1 MRCCAASIW
10 RLLWGSCWVHSHHE
24 APLIPMAKVTL
35 PLGAHHPL
43 DCDILAQQEYILLC
57 YHLGFRQ
64 FSASFY
70 MIVGQS

>member
-1 MRCCAASIW
+1 
-10 RLLWGSCWVHSHHE
+10 
-24 APLIPMAKVTL
+24 MAKVAL

-57 YHLGFRQ
+57 YHLGFRP